1 MTQHDEG
8 ARLRHMLDA
17 AREAVGFVRGK
28 SRADLDT
35 DRALQLVLT
44 RLLEIIG
51 EAASRI
57 PQTWRDRY
65 PAIPWSAA
73 VAIRNRL
80 IHGYED
86 VDLDIVWQTV
96 NADLP
101 QLIDSL
107 EKAIDEGT

>member
-8 ARLRHMLDA
+8 TRLQHMLDA

-28 SRADLDT
+28 SRADLHT

-57 PQTWRDRY
+57 PQAWRERY
-65 PAIPWSAA
+65 RAIPWSAA

-96 NADLP
+96 DEDLP
-101 QLIDSL
+101 RLIDSL
-107 EKAIDEGT
+107 EKAIDQR

>member
-1 MTQHDEG
+1 MTQHDEV

-17 AREAVGFVRGK
+17 SREAVGFVRGK
-28 SRADLDT
+28 TRADLQA
-35 DRALQLVLT
+35 DRGLQLILT

-51 EAASRI
+51 EAANRV
-57 PQTWRDRY
+57 PQAWRDRN

-73 VAIRNRL
+73 IAIRNRL

-96 NADLP
+96 NEDLP
-101 QLIDSL
+101 RLIAAL
-107 EKAIDEGT
+107 EKAIKE